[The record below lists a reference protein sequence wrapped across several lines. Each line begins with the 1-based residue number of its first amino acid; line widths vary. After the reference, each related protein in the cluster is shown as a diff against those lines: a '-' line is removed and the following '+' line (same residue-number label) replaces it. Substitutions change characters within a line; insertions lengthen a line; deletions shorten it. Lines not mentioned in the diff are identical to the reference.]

1 MGVNVDPEVT
11 TKFTGEAGK
20 HWNTCLVFEF
30 LSIKFKG
37 VLLVT

>member
-20 HWNTCLVFEF
+20 HWNTCWVLNFF
-30 LSIKFKG
+30 LSNLRGFC
-37 VLLVT
+37 